1 MKNQTTEK
9 QNNKLKKLDDE
20 LRELWETL
28 TPSEKN
34 RRYIFNK
41 FLELQKQLQ
50 AIQQRNQNLEKGNK

>member
-1 MKNQTTEK
+1 MKNQTTEN
-9 QNNKLKKLDDE
+9 QNNKLKKMDEE

-34 RRYIFNK
+34 RRSIFNK

-50 AIQQRNQNLEKGNK
+50 AIQQRNQNLEKGN